1 MVFKNAIML
10 KKDRE
15 FRVVYKRG
23 KSIAN
28 RYLVLYIIRNNSKEN
43 RIGFSVSKKVGKA
56 IVRNR
61 VKRLLRENFR
71 NLNAD
76 LKKGYDMIF
85 ISRVVAKDATYEQIR
100 KSMEKLID
108 KSGLSIKEQKNF
120 KSKI

>member
-108 KSGLSIKEQKNF
+108 KSGFSIKEQKNF

>member
-100 KSMEKLID
+100 KSMEKLIE